1 MFSKR
6 EEHMDSEDTE
16 SGRILCIHCINIYAL
31 HLLQKLPAPHMKTT
45 ITEDNNDII
54 ILSMRFRALRPAQ
67 EHQRQHWQS

>member
-6 EEHMDSEDTE
+6 EEHMNSDDMEK
-16 SGRILCIHCINIYAL
+16 GRILCIHCINIYAL

-54 ILSMRFRALRPAQ
+54 ILQ
-67 EHQRQHWQS
+67 